1 MSNTSAVPII
11 VCSICKERLIMTD
24 TIDSITCGHIFHH
37 NCIQYWR
44 KSSAECPVCRL
55 QCGSSQRVFLDFDE
69 NAIGDAAEY
78 ATDNAIIKEL
88 QDKLETCESNL
99 KRTKDR
105 LDESEVKNLILEEK
119 CAEAKE
125 NFKKLMEQNDRLFL
139 QLKEKRREGKK

>member
-1 MSNTSAVPII
+1 M
-11 VCSICKERLIMTD
+11 
-24 TIDSITCGHIFHH
+24 
-37 NCIQYWR
+37 IQNY
-44 KSSAECPVCRL
+44 SSAECPVCRL

-88 QDKLETCESNL
+88 QDKLETCERNL

-119 CAEAKE
+119 NAEARE
-125 NFKKLMEQNDRLFL
+125 SFKKLMQQNDRLFL
-139 QLKEKRREGKK
+139 QLKEKQRDRKE